1 MLDITVYH
9 LNIYV
14 NRARERECVCACV
27 RVCVRACVYVCVR
40 ACVCVCVRVFVGSEV
55 TQGGWLG
62 VKRKELT
69 NVDAL
74 RVHVCLGV
82 SEGEKM
88 GNCISTLVN

>member
-1 MLDITVYH
+1 M
-9 LNIYV
+9 
-14 NRARERECVCACV
+14 RAFVCVCV
-27 RVCVRACVYVCVR
+27 RVCMCACVH

-88 GNCISTLVN
+88 GNCISTLFFLGGGGTALVLLPSLSW